1 MRLQRSFIRFS
12 PGVVED
18 VLRGDVVV
26 VVVFVVNHRWRVGL
40 LGKFVAK
47 VTAVIVE
54 VEGTAGT
61 ADTASRSA
69 DAAGVVTVVVQA
81 EQCLFLRQLLL
92 RYVNLSS
99 AL

>member
-1 MRLQRSFIRFS
+1 MRFS

-26 VVVFVVNHRWRVGL
+26 VVVVFVVNHRWRAGL

-61 ADTASRSA
+61 ADTAGRSA